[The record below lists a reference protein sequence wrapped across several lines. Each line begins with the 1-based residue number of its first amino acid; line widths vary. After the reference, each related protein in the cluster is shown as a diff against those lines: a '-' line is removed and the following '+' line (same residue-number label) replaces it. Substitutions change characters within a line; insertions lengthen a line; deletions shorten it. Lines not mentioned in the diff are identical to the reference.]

1 MSQLKKIYI
10 NMKPVFASIEK
21 EDTLYIVYNDLN
33 GDYQIGEAK
42 VTGFT
47 NWTYTVGDRW
57 EDWGEKPMTNINY
70 EFAGIKFSRNL
81 ENSMDKTY
89 FRDSPEYNEK
99 YGHILGDKYVVTFT
113 TQEEAKEFIVST
125 LESFIESDHKNIEKI
140 ENILNKHTKNLE
152 KFINK

>member
-1 MSQLKKIYI
+1 
-10 NMKPVFASIEK
+10 MKPVFASIEK

-57 EDWGEKPMTNINY
+57 EDWGEKPMTNIDY
-70 EFAGIKFSRNL
+70 EFVGIKFSRNL
-81 ENSMDKTY
+81 EYSMDKTY

-99 YGHILGDKYVVTFT
+99 YAHILGNRYVETFT
-113 TQEEAKEFIVST
+113 TYDEAKEFIISKLLSVINIKSEQIDN
-125 LESFIESDHKNIEKI
+125 LNKEIEK
-140 ENILNKHTKNLE
+140 NQYNLI
-152 KFINK
+152 KIKAK